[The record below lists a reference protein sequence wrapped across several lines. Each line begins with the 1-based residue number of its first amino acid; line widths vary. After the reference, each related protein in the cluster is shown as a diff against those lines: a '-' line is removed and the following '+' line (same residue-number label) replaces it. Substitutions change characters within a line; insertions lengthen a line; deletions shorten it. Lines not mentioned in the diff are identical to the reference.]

1 MNPLASIIIVNR
13 NGIEF
18 VDACL
23 KSVFANSYPN
33 FEIIFVDNGSDDGS
47 LEFVK
52 NSFSSNSRLRIVENK
67 ASLGPAVGRN
77 RGIAAAHGDYI
88 AFLDNDT
95 EVDKNW
101 LSALIKAFEADKTI
115 GAAQS
120 KLLRIEPPDEY
131 DYAGDFL
138 NSFGFL
144 TERARGAKDTGQFD
158 SPAEIFSAKSASC
171 IVRRSALEI
180 SGAFDE
186 NYYMYLEET
195 DFCWRIWLAGYRVMF
210 LPESVVHHAYGT
222 KKKAKKEYYPDFVV
236 KYYGC
241 RNYITTLW
249 KNLSLISLFR
259 VIPLHIASWFALSC
273 MFMVK
278 GKFRDS
284 FWIIRG
290 IFWNFFH
297 IIYVLQKRHIVQKK
311 IRKVSDKSF
320 LARVSVK
327 NPLSYYMGKA
337 LSYIYGRAF

>member
-23 KSVFANSYPN
+23 KSVFANTYPD
-33 FEIIFVDNGSDDGS
+33 FEVIFVDNGSDDES
-47 LEFVK
+47 LALVQNTFGQDT
-52 NSFSSNSRLRIVENK
+52 RLRIIENK

-77 RGIAAAHGDYI
+77 RGIASAKGDYI

-95 EVDKNW
+95 EVDRNW
-101 LSALIKAFEADKTI
+101 LTALIKAFEADSTI

-120 KLLRIEPPDEY
+120 KLLRIEPADEY
-131 DYAGDFL
+131 DYAGDYL
-138 NSFGFL
+138 NAFGFL
-144 TERARGAKDTGQFD
+144 TERARGAQDTGQFD
-158 SPAEIFSAKSASC
+158 FPAEIFSAKSASC
-171 IVRRSALEI
+171 MVRKTALQI
-180 SGAFDE
+180 SGGFDE
-186 NYYMYLEET
+186 SYYMYLEET

-222 KKKAKKEYYPDFVV
+222 RKKAKKEYYPDFVV

-249 KNLSLISLFR
+249 KNLSLGALFR
-259 VIPLHIASWFALSC
+259 VMPLHIASWLALSA
-273 MFMVK
+273 MFLVK

-284 FWIIRG
+284 WWIVRG
-290 IFWNFFH
+290 VTWNLFH
-297 IIYVLQKRHIVQKK
+297 IVTVLKKRHLVQKK
-311 IRKVSDKSF
+311 VRAVSDSSF
-320 LARVSVK
+320 MPRVSVK

-337 LSYIYGRAF
+337 VSYLYGRAF